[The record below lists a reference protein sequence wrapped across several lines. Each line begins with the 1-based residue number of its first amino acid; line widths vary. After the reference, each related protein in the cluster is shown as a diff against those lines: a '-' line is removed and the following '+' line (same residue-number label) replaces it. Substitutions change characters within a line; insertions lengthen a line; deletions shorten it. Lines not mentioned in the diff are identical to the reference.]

1 MALFTD
7 GFAATVDDLLG
18 YEADLQAVA
27 SAAGLDLNTKL
38 RLAEVEVGAQIE
50 ASSRRP
56 GNVFYGG
63 NAGWLSTGG
72 EVSLPRFDTAQ
83 VVVTPPLRLWLIF
96 QSLALVYRDAHTR
109 KANDKYLPKWREYK
123 ELAKWASDLLFQ
135 TGVGLTATPIPRAQ
149 QPEVEFEDS
158 SLTGLAAFIRI
169 TWTRG
174 ESEEGAGSLEKAVRT
189 VSGQAL
195 KITPPTAQAAATGW
209 NVYIGRRKGEA
220 LRQNEQP
227 LELGQPWTMPD
238 TGFVAGDEIG
248 DGQAPDM
255 FRTAPRYLQR
265 G

>member
-7 GFAATVDDLLG
+7 GFAAGLEDLLG

-38 RLAEVEVGAQIE
+38 KLAQTEVGAQIE

-63 NAGWLSTGG
+63 NAGWQSTGA

-96 QSLALVYRDAHTR
+96 QALALVFRDAHTR

-123 ELAKWASDLLFQ
+123 ELAKWASELLFQ
-135 TGVGLTATPIPRAQ
+135 TGVGLTATPIPRAP
-149 QPEVEFEDS
+149 QPEVGFADS
-158 SLTGLAAFIRI
+158 NLAGLAAFIRI
-169 TWTRG
+169 AWTRG
-174 ESEEGAGSLEKAVRT
+174 ASEEGAGSLEKAVRT
-189 VSGQAL
+189 MSGQAL
-195 KITPPTAQAAATGW
+195 EITPPAPPTVATGW

-220 LRQNEQP
+220 LLQNEQP
-227 LELGQPWTMPD
+227 LELGQVWTMPE
-238 TGFVAGDEIG
+238 TGFVAGREIG

-255 FRTAPRYLQR
+255 FRTAPRYWQR